1 MILIRINNIS
11 YADLAHLGEHIPYK
25 DRVAG
30 SSPAIGIKYA
40 LMAEMVDAADLSS
53 ATHWM

>member
-1 MILIRINNIS
+1 M
-11 YADLAHLGEHIPYK
+11 GEHIPYK

-30 SSPAIGIKYA
+30 SSPAIGMKHA

-53 ATHWM
+53 AIHWM